1 VAEGRDRIRVLVA
14 DDHPVYREG
23 LVDVIKRR
31 PDLELVG
38 EAGDGREA
46 LEAIYRLQP
55 DVAVLDMRMPGLDAT
70 DVLNAIRRDGLD
82 VHVLVLSAYQES
94 SLVYRIVAAGA
105 GGYMSKDSGGQAIC
119 DAIVA
124 VTRGTPVASPEVSAA
139 LFSEIQMREARARPA
154 LTERQR
160 EILQLTAEGGSAAE
174 IAERLQLSA
183 ETVRSHLHNLYE
195 RLGVTDRAAAVAEAI
210 RHGLIE

>member
-1 VAEGRDRIRVLVA
+1 VRVIVA

-31 PDLELVG
+31 PDLDLVG
-38 EAGDGREA
+38 EAQDGRTA
-46 LEAIYRLQP
+46 LETIQRERP

-70 DVLNAIRRDGLD
+70 DVLSAIRRDGLETR
-82 VHVLVLSAYQES
+82 VLVLSAYQES
-94 SLVYRIVAAGA
+94 ALVYRIVAAGA
-105 GGYMSKDSGGQAIC
+105 GGYLSKDAGGQAIC

-124 VTRGTPVASPEVSAA
+124 INRGTSVASPEVSAA
-139 LFSEIQMREARARPA
+139 LFSEIQLREARARPA

-160 EILQLTAEGGSAAE
+160 EVLQLTAEGRSAAE
-174 IAERLQLSA
+174 IADELQLST

-210 RHGLIE
+210 RHGLID